1 MIPSGGDVV
10 GRIKSSAEIIQ
21 EKLAAIGDATEEERL
36 QWKVAP
42 EGEKIAARFLKEDVN
57 LKDEIAKY
65 DGKAQDIY
73 ISSII
78 DVLMRNITLPRNEV
92 MRKTTQKAMDG
103 IRLLKK
109 DKVAVDKIYAK
120 IKKIFDHYEQNAER
134 QKKDAYESLKREFE
148 QRFMEAIRQ
157 QTGIS
162 GNARIKIDV
171 ERQPQFQEEWQHL
184 QSQLESQYI
193 NLLEEYKKELEAVK

>member
-184 QSQLESQYI
+184 QSQLESQYV

>member
-1 MIPSGGDVV
+1 M

-184 QSQLESQYI
+184 QSQLESQYV